1 MLVTTLGYLSK
12 DNQILMLH
20 RTSKQNDIN
29 HDKWI
34 GIGGKLEDSESV
46 LGCIQRECKEETG
59 LTWTN
64 PTLKAVITFNFRKH
78 PEDPLFSELMFLYCG
93 GQWHGEMKDCDEGE
107 LVWIDQDQISSLN
120 LWQGDRIFM
129 YYMNQDLPLFYMEL
143 NYLGDTLISATF
155 NEQPVDL
162 HDSRWSN

>member
-1 MLVTTLGYLSK
+1 M
-12 DNQILMLH
+12 
-20 RTSKQNDIN
+20 
-29 HDKWI
+29 
-34 GIGGKLEDSESV
+34 
-46 LGCIQRECKEETG
+46 
-59 LTWTN
+59 
-64 PTLKAVITFNFRKH
+64 ITFNFRKH

>member
-12 DNQILMLH
+12 GNQILMLH
-20 RTSKQNDIN
+20 RTSKKNDIN
-29 HDKWI
+29 QDKWI
-34 GIGGKLEDSESV
+34 GIGGKLENGESV

-59 LTWTN
+59 LTWSN

-78 PEDPLFSELMFLYCG
+78 PNDPLFSELMFLYCG
-93 GQWHGEMKDCDEGE
+93 GQWSGEMKECDEGE
-107 LVWIDQDQISSLN
+107 LVWIDQDKISTLN

-129 YYMNQDLPLFYMEL
+129 YYMNQDIPLFYMEL
-143 NYLGDTLISATF
+143 NYLADQLLSATF

-162 HDSRWSN
+162 NDARWNI